1 VTTVED
7 EVIGRGVA
15 CGAGVLVS
23 RGTATASEPPPG
35 IGGGSVPARLPA
47 GAPAVDITPGVELNA
62 VVVSA
67 PVPVIGGV
75 TTAASPGALI
85 VDVTPLACP
94 SWTTSYCWSFRTA
107 LSFP

>member
-1 VTTVED
+1 M
-7 EVIGRGVA
+7 
-15 CGAGVLVS
+15 
-23 RGTATASEPPPG
+23 
-35 IGGGSVPARLPA
+35 GGGIVPARVLA

-75 TTAASPGALI
+75 ATEAVSPGALI

-94 SWTTSYCWSFRTA
+94 SCTTSYCWSFRTA